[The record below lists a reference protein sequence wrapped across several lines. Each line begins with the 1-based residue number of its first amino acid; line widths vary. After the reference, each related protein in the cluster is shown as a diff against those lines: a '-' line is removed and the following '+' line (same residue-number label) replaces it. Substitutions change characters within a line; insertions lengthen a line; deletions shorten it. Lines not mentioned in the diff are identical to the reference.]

1 MENQKLLA
9 LDIGTRKIIGVVMEK
24 TDAGYRIIASDM
36 REHTTRSMLDG
47 QIHDVEAVAD
57 NLMLIKQTLEST
69 VGQPLEKASVAA
81 AGRSLKTARGTR
93 RKKRIPLQ
101 EINREEV
108 TALEIEAVQ
117 QAQYNLTQ
125 EDTNENA
132 HLFCIGYSIVQ
143 YWLEDQPIRS
153 LIGQVGAETE
163 VEIIATFLPRVVVDS
178 LLSVLRRVGLSVY
191 SLTLE
196 PIAALA
202 VAIPS
207 TMRLLNL
214 ALVDIGAG
222 TSDIALV
229 RDGNIFAYAMVPNG
243 GDEITELLATH
254 YLLDFNVAELL
265 KRRLASQETAQFADI
280 LGNEISIPVEEVLTA
295 LQPAVEE
302 LGSQIANNISRLN
315 QKPPDAVICV
325 GGGSLTPGVTE
336 IIARELNIAKN
347 RIGIRTPEAFE
358 DIVVDID
365 YLRGPQGV
373 TPLGIAYHAL
383 TVLPVPF
390 IKVLVNDREIAL
402 WNTGNL
408 TVAAA
413 LLGSGISLTN
423 IYGKPGMGKTI
434 EINGVVKVFKGEIGT
449 APFISVNNGEASLET
464 IINDGDMIE
473 FVRGKDGRDA
483 KVLVRELLPTAAAA
497 SITVNGSLTA
507 LQPIVKVDGHTL
519 EINDELPDRAKV
531 EFVSIN
537 SVENILRQSGVPD
550 HLMIEKVYNCNL
562 NGQPVSYRWTP
573 VKVKV
578 DGEIAGMDHL
588 VETGANLEYRVE
600 KLRPQ
605 ISDILAKGISTGINI
620 TVNEQPVFLEARSV
634 SVYIDGKAAALQD
647 ELQEGMT
654 ITINEQETSAILSDV
669 FRIIDLEPY
678 PGGKLIMRV
687 DDNEAGFTTPI
698 TTGSKIQLTWE

>member
-1 MENQKLLA
+1 MKNQKLLA

-24 TDAGYRIIASDM
+24 TDTGYRIIASDM
-36 REHTTRSMLDG
+36 REHTTRSMMDG

-57 NLMLIKQTLEST
+57 NLLLIKQTLESA

-81 AGRSLKTARGTR
+81 AGRSLKTARGTC

-101 EINREEV
+101 EINHEEV

-117 QAQYNLTQ
+117 QAQYNLIQ
-125 EDTNENA
+125 EDVDEKD
-132 HLFCIGYSIVQ
+132 HLFCIGYSVIQ
-143 YWLEDQPIRS
+143 YHLENQPIGS
-153 LIGQVGAETE
+153 LIGQVGAEIE
-163 VEIIATFLPRVVVDS
+163 VEVIATFLPRVVVDS

-254 YLLDFNVAELL
+254 YLLDFNAAEML
-265 KRRLASQETAQFADI
+265 KRRLTSEETVQFADV
-280 LGNEISIPVEEVLTA
+280 LGNEISMPTEEVITA
-295 LQPAVEE
+295 LQSTVEE
-302 LGSQIANNISRLN
+302 LGSQIANNILRLN
-315 QKPPDAVICV
+315 QKSPDAVFCV
-325 GGGSLTPGVTE
+325 GGGSLTPGITK
-336 IIARELNIAKN
+336 IIARDLNIPDN

-358 DIVVDID
+358 DVVVDID

-390 IKVLVNDREIAL
+390 IKVLVNSREIAL

-434 EINGVVKVFKGEIGT
+434 EINGIVKVFKGEIGT
-449 APFISVNNGEASLET
+449 APLIRVNNEEASLET
-464 IINDGDMIE
+464 IINDSDTIE

-483 KVLVRELLPTAAAA
+483 SVLVKDILPSAAG
-497 SITVNGSLTA
+497 SVIINGTMTSLQPKVKVNGH
-507 LQPIVKVDGHTL
+507 IL
-519 EINDELPDRAKV
+519 ELNDELPDRAKV
-531 EFVSIN
+531 EFASVN
-537 SVENILRQSGVPD
+537 SVENILRLAGVPD
-550 HLMIEKVYNCNL
+550 HLMIERIYNYNL
-562 NGQPVSYRWTP
+562 NGQPVFYRWIP
-573 VKVKV
+573 VKAKV
-578 DGEIAGMDHL
+578 DGKIADLNHL
-588 VETGANLEYRVE
+588 VEAGAKLEYSIE

-605 ISDILAKGISTGINI
+605 ISDLLTNGVSPGINI
-620 TVNEQPVFLEARSV
+620 TVNGQSVFLEARSV
-634 SVYIDGKAAALQD
+634 SVYVDGKTAELQD
-647 ELQEGMT
+647 ELQDGMT
-654 ITINEQETSAILSDV
+654 ITINERESSAILSDV
-669 FRIIDLEPY
+669 FRVIDLEPY

-687 DDNEAGFTTPI
+687 DDNNAGFTTPI
-698 TTGSKIQLTWE
+698 TEGSKIELIWQ